1 MHLNTLVTMLDNSF
15 TLNSISRSNEQELS
29 KFKTFYG
36 IMLISKTLVGQV
48 SQLLLHQFSQKLHLT
63 EQKEISSKPYRVFL
77 SCVDYL
83 FFDKRCTYA
92 AGLEEFSLKWHR
104 LENLNTLKLRAH

>member
-1 MHLNTLVTMLDNSF
+1 MHLNTLVTMLDNSL

-63 EQKEISSKPYRVFL
+63 EQRNIIQTIQSISILCRL
-77 SCVDYL
+77 SVL
-83 FFDKRCTYA
+83 
-92 AGLEEFSLKWHR
+92 
-104 LENLNTLKLRAH
+104 